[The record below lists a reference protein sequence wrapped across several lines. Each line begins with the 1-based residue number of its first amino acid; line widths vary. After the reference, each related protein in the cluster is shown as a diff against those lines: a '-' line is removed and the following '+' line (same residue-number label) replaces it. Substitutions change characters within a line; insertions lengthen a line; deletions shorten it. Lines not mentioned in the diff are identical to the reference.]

1 MNKTLQLFIT
11 FFRLIQNYPRVIMP
25 VLTLILCG
33 YGYEVWVARPALMY
47 QGEPQAIAT
56 FNTNTW
62 FRVLRNNGFII
73 GYSDLRGN
81 PLWVEYAL
89 TPIPDNA
96 PRLKRPSRFQMD
108 WRSLN
113 RVSHDDYTKSGFDR
127 GHNAPNH
134 AMSTIYGKYGQ
145 ADSFLM
151 TNISPQRPKLNQQ
164 IWQRLEE
171 AELSFFAKNF
181 GKVWVITGPIFAEK
195 SEQLKSTLWHIDIPK
210 AFYKIYVTEETD
222 SKPAFALAFIIPQ
235 TVSGKEPLTQFLT
248 TIDTVEAQTGLDFLS
263 DFDDKTEHHLEATI
277 ETVPWNLNAISK
289 IPNRYP

>member
-1 MNKTLQLFIT
+1 MNKAFQFFIT
-11 FFRLIQNYPRVIMP
+11 VFRLIQHYPRVIMP
-25 VLTLILCG
+25 ILTLILCG
-33 YGYEVWVARPALMY
+33 YSYEIFVARPALMY
-47 QGEPQAIAT
+47 QGEPKVIST

-62 FRVLRNNGFII
+62 FRVLRNNGFIV

-89 TPIPDNA
+89 TPISDNA
-96 PRLKRPSRFQMD
+96 PRLKRPARFQTD

-181 GKVWVITGPIFAEK
+181 GKVWVITGPIFGEK
-195 SEQLKSTLWHIDIPK
+195 PEQLKSTSWHIDIPK

-222 SKPAFALAFIIPQ
+222 AKPAFALAFIIPQ
-235 TVSGKEPLTQFLT
+235 TVTGKESLTQFIT

-263 DFDDKTEHHLEATI
+263 DFEDKTENHLEGTI
-277 ETVPWNLNAISK
+277 ETAPWNLNAVNKIS
-289 IPNRYP
+289 NRYP

>member
-1 MNKTLQLFIT
+1 MNKILAVFRFI
-11 FFRLIQNYPRVIMP
+11 QAYPRVIMP
-25 VLTLILCG
+25 ILTLLLCG
-33 YGYEVWVARPALMY
+33 YGYEMLVARPALMY
-47 QGEPQAIAT
+47 QGEPKAISD

-62 FRVLRNNGFII
+62 FRVLRNNGFIV

-89 TPIPDNA
+89 TPVTDNA
-96 PRLKRPSRFQMD
+96 PHLKRPSRFQTD
-108 WRSLN
+108 WRGLN

-134 AMSTIYGKYGQ
+134 AMSTLYGKYGQ

-181 GKVWVITGPIFAEK
+181 GKVWVITGPIFGNN
-195 SEQLKSTLWHIDIPK
+195 SERISSSLWHIDIPK
-210 AFYKIYVTEETD
+210 AFYKIYITEESD
-222 SKPAFALAFIIPQ
+222 SKPAFALAFIMPQ
-235 TVSGKEPLTQFLT
+235 TVTGKEPLSQFVT

-263 DFDDKTEHHLEATI
+263 DFDDKTENHLEGTI
-277 ETVPWNLNAISK
+277 ETVPWNLNVINK
-289 IPNRYP
+289 IPSRYP

>member
-1 MNKTLQLFIT
+1 MNNTRQLFINL
-11 FFRLIQNYPRVIMP
+11 FHLIQNYPRVIMP
-25 VLTLILCG
+25 ILTLVLCG
-33 YGYEVWVARPALMY
+33 YGYEVWIARPALMY
-47 QGEPQAIAT
+47 QGEPQAIET
-56 FNTNTW
+56 FESDTW
-62 FRVLRNNGFII
+62 FRVLRNNGFIV

-89 TPIPDNA
+89 TPISDNA
-96 PRLKRPSRFQMD
+96 PRLKSPSRFQMD
-108 WRSLN
+108 WRSFN

-134 AMSTIYGKYGQ
+134 AISTIYGKYGQ

-171 AELSFFAKNF
+171 VELSFFAKNF
-181 GKVWVITGPIFAEK
+181 GKVWVITGPIFSDKPEK
-195 SEQLKSTLWHIDIPK
+195 LTSSLWHIDIPK

-235 TVSGKEPLTQFLT
+235 TVTGKEPLTQFVT
-248 TIDTVEAQTGLDFLS
+248 TVDTVEAQTGLDFLS
-263 DFDDKTEHHLEATI
+263 EFDDKVEKHLEGTI
-277 ETVPWNLNAISK
+277 ETVPWNLNAVVK
-289 IPNRYP
+289 TAPR

>member
-1 MNKTLQLFIT
+1 MNKILAVFRFI
-11 FFRLIQNYPRVIMP
+11 QAYPRVIMP
-25 VLTLILCG
+25 ILTLLLCG
-33 YGYEVWVARPALMY
+33 YGYEMLVARPALMY
-47 QGEPQAIAT
+47 QGEPKAISAL
-56 FNTNTW
+56 NTNSW
-62 FRVLRNNGFII
+62 FRVLRNNGFIV

-89 TPIPDNA
+89 TPVTDNA
-96 PRLKRPSRFQMD
+96 PHLKRPSRFQTD
-108 WRSLN
+108 WRGLN

-134 AMSTIYGKYGQ
+134 AMSTLYGKYGQ

-181 GKVWVITGPIFAEK
+181 GKVWVITGPIFGNN
-195 SEQLKSTLWHIDIPK
+195 SERISSSLWHIDIPK
-210 AFYKIYVTEETD
+210 AFYKIYITEESD
-222 SKPAFALAFIIPQ
+222 SKPAFALAFIMPQ
-235 TVSGKEPLTQFLT
+235 TVTGKEPLSQFVT

-263 DFDDKTEHHLEATI
+263 DFDDKTENHLEGTI
-277 ETVPWNLNAISK
+277 ETVPWNLNAINK
-289 IPNRYP
+289 IPSRYP